1 MRPLVFWGLVAA
13 VWALSQIPYA
23 GLPLSFLST
32 WAHELGHGMGAVITG
47 GHFDHMII
55 TRKFAGLAQTAVFGS
70 FEHIVVVIGGLLG
83 PAIAGALMLIASR
96 GLNQNRTALYV
107 LAALLFATAIFWA
120 GDGFT
125 RIGTLILGGFTMMIA
140 VRGNAFI
147 CSILAHI
154 IAISLCLSA
163 VARLDYFFT
172 GDANVEGKIHTSDTG
187 TLAAL
192 IGGPHWF
199 WGALLSALS
208 LLILYLAYRLTGGNG
223 FRKVKK

>member
-1 MRPLVFWGLVAA
+1 MRPLVFWAMVAG
-13 VWALSQIPYA
+13 VWALSQVPYA
-23 GLPLSFLST
+23 GLPFAFLST

-47 GHFDHMII
+47 GHFSHMII
-55 TRKFAGLAQTAVFGS
+55 TPEFSGLAQTAVFGS
-70 FEHIVVVIGGLLG
+70 WERIVVVCGGLLG
-83 PAIAGALMLIASR
+83 PALAGALMLIAAR
-96 GLNQNRTALYV
+96 GLNLNRIALYI
-107 LAALLFATAIFWA
+107 LSALLFATAVFWA
-120 GDGFT
+120 GDAFT
-125 RIGTLILGGFTMMIA
+125 RIGTLVIGGFVMVIA
-140 VRGNAFI
+140 VKGNAFV

-163 VARLDYFFT
+163 VTRLDYFFV

-208 LLILYLAYRLTGGNG
+208 LLILYIAYRMSGGRRIR
-223 FRKVKK
+223 RK